1 MPATLRAAP
10 VATRRR
16 DRRVSERTRSIA
28 DIDTLQENNF
38 DIDPGRH
45 FDHRLILLGALDQI
59 FRHHVA
65 RLRDAFAKAASED
78 FARRKLV
85 ALPVRGDVRSLE
97 HSVGI
102 RGDAA
107 RSEERR
113 VGEEGVSRGRYRW
126 E

>member
-28 DIDTLQENNF
+28 YIDTLQENNF

-65 RLRDAFAKAASED
+65 RLRDAFAKAAFED

-97 HSVGI
+97 HAVDRKST
-102 RGDAA
+102 RLN
-107 RSEERR
+107 S
-113 VGEEGVSRGRYRW
+113 SH
-126 E
+126 